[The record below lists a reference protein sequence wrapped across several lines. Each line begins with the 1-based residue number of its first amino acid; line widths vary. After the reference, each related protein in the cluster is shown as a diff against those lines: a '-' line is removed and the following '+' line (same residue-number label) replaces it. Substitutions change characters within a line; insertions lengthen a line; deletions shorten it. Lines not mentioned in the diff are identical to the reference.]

1 MFFVHAQQLV
11 NPHLGMLAAAGLRW
25 YCINVSSYCD
35 ANWRVVARSTG
46 TTQSRV
52 LDWLGRTE

>member
-11 NPHLGMLAAAGLRW
+11 NPHAAMLAAAGLRW
-25 YCINVSSYCD
+25 YCISVSSYCD
-35 ANWRVVARSTG
+35 ASWRVVARSTS

-52 LDWLGRTE
+52 MDWLGRTA